1 MSEAVPGPVLV
12 VGEWKGARRFADGAP
27 GISNDDGAHG
37 VVIPLRRAA
46 WYSVPLLAIVGL
58 ALVGCF
64 VAAVVAVV
72 TGHARPWAWLGL
84 IPLSL
89 FGALGV
95 FMLGAIP
102 ATLKSMQP
110 GRRWLLT
117 PEALVTTN
125 LTVRWHDITTV
136 RRRSVLYPSRL
147 RSHSSH
153 YLGVTLRDDAEVK
166 EIAESRFAAAVSDK
180 LPQHGLTLCD
190 ANTLGVDPER
200 VAAAIAL
207 FASRPEL
214 RPQLAQPAGL
224 QLVSDPEAAR

>member
-1 MSEAVPGPVLV
+1 MSEAAPGPVPV
-12 VGEWKGARRFADGAP
+12 VGEWKGARRFATGEP
-27 GISNDDGAHG
+27 SSSTDDGAHG

-46 WYSVPLLAIVGL
+46 WYSVPLLAIVGM
-58 ALVGCF
+58 ALVGGF

-72 TGHARPWAWLGL
+72 TGQARPWAWLGL
-84 IPLSL
+84 IPLLL

-95 FMLGAIP
+95 FFLGAIP
-102 ATLKSMQP
+102 SMLKAMQP

-117 PEALVTTN
+117 PDALVTTN
-125 LTVRWHDITTV
+125 LTVRWDDIDTV
-136 RRRSVLYPSRL
+136 RRSSALYPSRF

-166 EIAESRFAAAVSDK
+166 EIAESRFAAALTAK
-180 LPQHGLTLCD
+180 FPPHGLTLCD

-207 FASRPEL
+207 FASRPDL
-214 RPQLAQPAGL
+214 RPLLAEPAGL
-224 QLVSDPEAAR
+224 RLVSDPEAAR